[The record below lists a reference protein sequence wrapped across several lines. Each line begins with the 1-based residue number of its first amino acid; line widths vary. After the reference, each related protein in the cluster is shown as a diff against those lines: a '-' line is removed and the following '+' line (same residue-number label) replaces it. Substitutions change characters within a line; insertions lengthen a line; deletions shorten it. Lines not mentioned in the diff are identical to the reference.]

1 MKFKISISY
10 FEFVDRKMIL
20 QSETKMLDMEFIN
33 IEKACNF
40 AKVKACE
47 YFESI
52 DGVTERGWEEI
63 AGIYNGKWKK
73 MTKKVGNKSYAL
85 MVSVEIL

>member
-1 MKFKISISY
+1 MKFNINFSY

-20 QSETKMLDMEFIN
+20 QSETKMLDREFLN

-40 AKVKACE
+40 AKAKACE
-47 YFESI
+47 YFESR
-52 DGVTERGWEEI
+52 DGVVNQEWQDICGV
-63 AGIYNGKWKK
+63 YKGKWLK